1 MIVWL
6 PEMTATKVTN
16 RLRVLRFGHAEMTQ
30 QALADRVGLTRQTI
44 VAIEKGH
51 YAPSL
56 EAAFR
61 IARVFGAN
69 LEDVFGYL
77 S

>member
-1 MIVWL
+1 MAS
-6 PEMTATKVTN
+6 TQVTN
-16 RLRVLRFGHAEMTQ
+16 RLRVFRFNNGEMTQ

-61 IARVFGAN
+61 IARAFGAGI
-69 LEDVFGYL
+69 EDVFGY
-77 S
+77 SD

>member
-1 MIVWL
+1 M
-6 PEMTATKVTN
+6 AGTKVTN
-16 RLRVLRFGHAEMTQ
+16 CLRILRFGHAEMSQ

-61 IARVFGAN
+61 IARAFGADI
-69 LEDVFGYL
+69 EEVFGY
-77 S
+77 SD

>member
-1 MIVWL
+1 
-6 PEMTATKVTN
+6 MTATKVTN
-16 RLRVLRFGHAEMTQ
+16 RLRVLRFGHDEMTQ
-30 QALADRVGLTRQTI
+30 QTLAERVGLTRQTI

-61 IARVFGAN
+61 IARVFGVN
-69 LEDVFGYL
+69 IEEVFGY
-77 S
+77 SE

>member
-1 MIVWL
+1 M
-6 PEMTATKVTN
+6 PSTRVTN
-16 RLRVLRFGHAEMTQ
+16 RLRTLRFNHGEITQ

-61 IARVFGAN
+61 IARAFGATV
-69 LEDVFGYL
+69 EEVFGYQD
-77 S
+77 

>member
-1 MIVWL
+1 MLDYLIINANL
-6 PEMTATKVTN
+6 PNGQTGMA
-16 RLRVLRFGHAEMTQ
+16 
-30 QALADRVGLTRQTI
+30 VGVQGGKI

-61 IARVFGAN
+61 IARAFGADI
-69 LEDVFGYL
+69 EEVFGY
-77 S
+77 SD

>member
-1 MIVWL
+1 
-6 PEMTATKVTN
+6 
-16 RLRVLRFGHAEMTQ
+16 MTQ

-61 IARVFGAN
+61 IARAFGVGI
-69 LEDVFGYL
+69 EEVFGY
-77 S
+77 SE

>member
-1 MIVWL
+1 MAS
-6 PEMTATKVTN
+6 TQVTN
-16 RLRVLRFGHAEMTQ
+16 RLRVFRFNNGEMTQ

-44 VAIEKGH
+44 VAIEKSH

-61 IARVFGAN
+61 IARAFGVGI
-69 LEDVFGYL
+69 EEVFGY
-77 S
+77 SD

>member
-1 MIVWL
+1 
-6 PEMTATKVTN
+6 
-16 RLRVLRFGHAEMTQ
+16 MTQ

-61 IARVFGAN
+61 IARVFGATI
-69 LEDVFGYL
+69 EEAYGFADESDV
-77 S
+77 SADETADRPRPSRASKA

>member
-1 MIVWL
+1 VAS
-6 PEMTATKVTN
+6 TQVTN
-16 RLRVLRFGHAEMTQ
+16 RLRVFRFNNGEMTQ

-61 IARVFGAN
+61 IARAFGVGI
-69 LEDVFGYL
+69 EEVFGY
-77 S
+77 SE